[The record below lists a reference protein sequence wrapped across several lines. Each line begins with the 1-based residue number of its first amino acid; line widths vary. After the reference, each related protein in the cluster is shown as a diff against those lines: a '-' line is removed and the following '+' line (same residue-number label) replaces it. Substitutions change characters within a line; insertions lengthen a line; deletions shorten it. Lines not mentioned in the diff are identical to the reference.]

1 MRLSKASYFA
11 DFAVYPP
18 AVLTLL
24 ILALRHAPFL
34 VWIEWSI
41 ACLGGVAAWTFVEY
55 VMHRGVLHG
64 IRFFAAMHDLHHE
77 DPQGFVGTPT
87 WLSLA
92 AICFGALF
100 PLWWVAGFDF
110 ASGATA
116 GLMLGYIWYVGVHHV
131 LHHRRIHPGS
141 YLYHWRRR
149 HALHHYACYPCNFG
163 VTTHFW
169 DRVFGTTHP
178 ARTSALGGLT
188 DVP

>member
-18 AVLTLL
+18 AVLALL

-41 ACLGGVAAWTFVEY
+41 ACLAGVAAWTLVEY
-55 VMHRGVLHG
+55 VIHRGVLHG
-64 IRFFAAMHDLHHE
+64 IRFFAAMHDMHHE

-92 AICFGALF
+92 AICFGALL
-100 PLWWVAGFDF
+100 PLWWETGFDF

-116 GLMLGYIWYVGVHHV
+116 GPDAGLCLVCRHPPRAPSLAHSPGLVSLSLEASPRAPSLRASPVQLWRDHSFLGSCIR
-131 LHHRRIHPGS
+131 HHRPG
-141 YLYHWRRR
+141 
-149 HALHHYACYPCNFG
+149 A
-163 VTTHFW
+163 VT
-169 DRVFGTTHP
+169 
-178 ARTSALGGLT
+178 
-188 DVP
+188 

>member
-18 AVLTLL
+18 AVLALL

-77 DPQGFVGTPT
+77 DHKGSWAHQ
-87 WLSLA
+87 
-92 AICFGALF
+92 
-100 PLWWVAGFDF
+100 
-110 ASGATA
+110 
-116 GLMLGYIWYVGVHHV
+116 LG
-131 LHHRRIHPGS
+131 
-141 YLYHWRRR
+141 
-149 HALHHYACYPCNFG
+149 
-163 VTTHFW
+163 
-169 DRVFGTTHP
+169 
-178 ARTSALGGLT
+178 
-188 DVP
+188 